1 MININIIKWYQVLA
15 VCCILFTHC
24 TPYDDFKKYMPNGE
38 IIYLQKADS
47 VKTYPGKNR
56 IQLEWVITDPKV
68 TYSKVLYEQQ
78 GIVQETIVPKNNESD
93 TICLIISN
101 LEETTCWFKII
112 SYDDFGHTSI
122 PVEVDELAYGDMYE
136 QTLLN
141 RVLKSFTVDEINNKL
156 LLEWYEPA
164 DDTEIGIELV
174 YTDINNVT
182 QIMFFERS
190 ETSVILPDFKL
201 GEPLYISTKYKPVP
215 FAIDVFSTEPK
226 KVDLTK
232 IVNVALKK
240 PVEHSGCANNDS
252 QYAGG
257 KAVDGITS
265 SNNSRWISD
274 MTHFNE
280 HWVEINL
287 QDYYSIFALKLFRQS
302 NAQSM
307 PMWRFQAWINN
318 DWVTVVSHDNN
329 STLIYYEE
337 FEPVTTNKVRWY
349 IPPYQNN
356 TVRLF
361 EIEVYS
367 NISY

>member
-24 TPYDDFKKYMPNGE
+24 TPYDDFKKYMPDGE

-68 TYSKVLYEQQ
+68 TYNKVLYEQG
-78 GIVQETIVPKNNESD
+78 GIVEEAIVPINNESD
-93 TICLIISN
+93 TIRIIIPD
-101 LEETTCWFKII
+101 LEETTYRFKIV
-112 SYDDFGHTSI
+112 SFDDFGHTSI
-122 PVEVDELAYGDMYE
+122 PVEVDELAYGAMYE

-141 RVLKSFTVDEINNKL
+141 RALKNFIIDDNSNDLI
-156 LLEWYEPA
+156 LEWYHA
-164 DDTEIGIELV
+164 IDDTEVGIELT
-174 YTDINNVT
+174 YTDINDLT
-182 QIMFFERS
+182 QTKFFESS

-201 GEPLYISTKYKPVP
+201 GKPLYISTKYKPEP

-240 PVEHSGCANNDS
+240 PFKHSGCANNNP

-257 KAVDGITS
+257 KALDGITS
-265 SNNSRWISD
+265 GNNSRWISD

-280 HWVEINL
+280 HWIEIDL

-302 NAQSM
+302 NVQSM
-307 PMWRFQAWINN
+307 PMWRFQVWINN
-318 DWVTVVSHDNN
+318 EWVTVVSHDNN
-329 STLIYYEE
+329 TTLIYYEE

-349 IPPYQNN
+349 IPPYNNN
-356 TVRLF
+356 TVRLY

-367 NISY
+367 NIEY